1 MANDGV
7 RGNVGKRL
15 KAAAY
20 RVAGL
25 SQVAAAARAGV
36 GVASIQRWEKTPGD
50 AVYWQ
55 FWEEAK
61 TELTR
66 TTWPEAFLTM
76 RQGLRSERDG
86 DRIRAAEILL
96 KLIDGE
102 PTQRHE
108 LTGKDGTPI
117 ETRDV
122 TLGEIMAE
130 RRRMMLEGD
139 DDEE

>member
-1 MANDGV
+1 MPNDARRVPAKG
-7 RGNVGKRL
+7 RML
-15 KAAAY
+15 AAAY
-20 RVAGL
+20 RVAGMT
-25 SQVAAAARAGV
+25 QKAAAEQAGIGRA
-36 GVASIQRWEKTPGD
+36 SLQRWEGKPGD
-50 AVYWQ
+50 AQYWEY
-55 FWEEAK
+55 WEEARRALK
-61 TELTR
+61 K